1 MEASALDTARSLWIV
16 YRQMPAAVQDEFRKL
31 LNHEEED
38 AAGWMRLTEEV
49 LKEDWEAPENDVW
62 DEFYV
67 KQHA

>member
-1 MEASALDTARSLWIV
+1 
-16 YRQMPAAVQDEFRKL
+16 L
-31 LNHEEED
+31 LNHEGED
-38 AAGWMRLTEEV
+38 SAGWMRLTEET